1 MQKEKLKLPDG
12 RTVDAL
18 APVIVS
24 ASRSTDIPAF
34 YAKWFIERLKAGY
47 VVWVNPFNR
56 QPSYVT
62 FKNCRVV
69 VFWTKN
75 PKPLLPLLDELDKR
89 GIGYYFQFTLNDYD
103 SEGFEPNVPSVDKR
117 VETFKAL
124 SEKIGAD
131 RVIWRFD
138 PLIITP
144 EITPKVL
151 LHKISVVSK
160 KLYGLT
166 HKLVFSFIDVDA
178 YRKVQNNLVR
188 TGLFTK
194 DNVLSAEANAAQQRE
209 IAEGL
214 KILRQYWHDRDWDFE
229 IATCGEDIDFSE
241 FGIAK
246 NRCID
251 PEIMDKCFGTDPA
264 LKEYLSHYKKAPV
277 QTDLFAALDES
288 QSASEGSSFDYKKF
302 KDKGQREECGCVES
316 KDIGMYNTCSHNCV
330 YCYANTS
337 AENVSRNR
345 KAFTLMSESI
355 IPLTVK
361 SE

>member
-194 DNVLSAEANAAQQRE
+194 DNVLSAE
-209 IAEGL
+209 
-214 KILRQYWHDRDWDFE
+214 
-229 IATCGEDIDFSE
+229 
-241 FGIAK
+241 
-246 NRCID
+246 
-251 PEIMDKCFGTDPA
+251 
-264 LKEYLSHYKKAPV
+264 
-277 QTDLFAALDES
+277 
-288 QSASEGSSFDYKKF
+288 
-302 KDKGQREECGCVES
+302 
-316 KDIGMYNTCSHNCV
+316 
-330 YCYANTS
+330 
-337 AENVSRNR
+337 
-345 KAFTLMSESI
+345 
-355 IPLTVK
+355 
-361 SE
+361 